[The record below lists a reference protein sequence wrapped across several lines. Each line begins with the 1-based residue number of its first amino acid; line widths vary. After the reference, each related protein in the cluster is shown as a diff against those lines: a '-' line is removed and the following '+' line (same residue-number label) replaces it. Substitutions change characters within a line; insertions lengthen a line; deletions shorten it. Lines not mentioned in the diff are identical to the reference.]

1 MFKHDVEEAVPILR
15 IVIDRLLKYF
25 GSPPPATDQT
35 MAAQFRAACGRLAV
49 DAEVLLYNDAA
60 GEPLAEC
67 FELARQAGAT
77 IQQMTAFRDDI
88 LVATDYAVTVGG
100 ILVRNCSVRFSLA
113 TEGRI
118 IADMTFRTREEVEQ
132 WKQQINSDFAA
143 AEEVAADD
151 MDAMSYRYLVQLH
164 AAVTFYL
171 IETQRPLPRMLQ
183 YRFSKILPSLALSY
197 RLYADA
203 GRADEIKDENRIVHP
218 AFCGLS
224 GRALS
229 A

>member
-1 MFKHDVEEAVPILR
+1 MFKHDVEEAAPVVR
-15 IVIDRLLKYF
+15 IVLHCLVEHF
-25 GSPPPATDQT
+25 TGPAKDEAA
-35 MAAQFRAACGRLAV
+35 AAQLRAACGRLAI
-49 DAEVLLYNDAA
+49 DAEVLLYNNQA
-60 GEPLAEC
+60 GEPLAQV
-67 FELARQAGAT
+67 FELARYAGIS
-77 IQQMTAFRDDI
+77 IQQLTACRDDI
-88 LVATDYAVTVGG
+88 IEETEDVATVGG
-100 ILVRNCSVRFSLA
+100 ILVRNCAVRFSLA

-132 WKQQINSDFAA
+132 WKQQINADFAY
-143 AEEVAADD
+143 AEEIAAND

-164 AAVTFYL
+164 AAITFYL

-183 YRFSKILPSLALSY
+183 YRFGKILPSLALSY

-203 GRADEIKDENRIVHP
+203 GRADEVKNENRIVHP
-218 AFCGLS
+218 AFCPLS